1 MASQPDTNGSSTS
14 ADSGRVLAVKSSLSG
29 IGWKRHYDELRDFVD
44 IVHTTTFH
52 AYALAK
58 YIFLKE
64 QHNPHFHLEDYI
76 DEKFFR
82 QVWLSLVKRTQEGYP
97 KEKTIQLRAFIG
109 NYLGDY
115 LKIAR
120 YQLPV
125 LAYADQS
132 ATYEA
137 KKMYVA

>member
-1 MASQPDTNGSSTS
+1 MASRPGTHGSSTS

-29 IGWKRHYDELRDFVD
+29 IGWKRHYDELRNFIN

-52 AYALAK
+52 AYSLLR

-64 QHNPHFHLEDYI
+64 QHNPHFQLEEFI
-76 DEKFFR
+76 DEEFFR
-82 QVWLSLVKRTQEGYP
+82 QVWLSL
-97 KEKTIQLRAFIG
+97 KTIQLRAFIG

-132 ATYEA
+132 
-137 KKMYVA
+137 